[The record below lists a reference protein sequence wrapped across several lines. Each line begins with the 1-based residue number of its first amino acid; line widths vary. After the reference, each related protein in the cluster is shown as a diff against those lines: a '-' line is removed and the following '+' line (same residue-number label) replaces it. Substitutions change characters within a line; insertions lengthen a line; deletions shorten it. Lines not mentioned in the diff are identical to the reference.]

1 MEKIE
6 WRKTDP
12 SYRMS
17 KKPQLLKLR
26 AKNIFCI
33 NGVGDPNGE
42 EFKRRIGCLYA
53 VSYTIRMAQKSGW
66 LIPDYAPYTVYP
78 LEGQWGLQEKFL
90 NEPVM
95 LKEHF
100 SYQLMIQQPD
110 FVTSQVASEAL
121 TRAASKI
128 PEDLVSQLFF
138 TSIEEG
144 LVAQILHIGSYDDEP
159 ETFEKLALF
168 IKEKGYR
175 RTSKEHKEIYMSDP
189 RRTAPEKLK
198 TILRVTVEQDKSV
211 EVSDIN

>member
-17 KKPQLLKLR
+17 KKPQLMTLP
-26 AKNIFCI
+26 AQNFFCI
-33 NGVGDPNGE
+33 NGIGDPNGE
-42 EFKRRIGCLYA
+42 EFKRRVGCLYA
-53 VSYTIRMAQKSGW
+53 VSYTLRMAPKNDW
-66 LIPDYAPYTVYP
+66 LIPDYLPYTVYP

-100 SYQLMIQQPD
+100 SYQLMIKQPD
-110 FVTSQVASEAL
+110 FVTPQVAAEAL
-121 TRAASKI
+121 ARAKTKI
-128 PEDLVSQLFF
+128 PEDLASQLVF
-138 TSIEEG
+138 TTIEEG

-159 ETFEKLALF
+159 ETFEKLTLF
-168 IKEKGYR
+168 LKEKGYR

-198 TILRVTVEQDKSV
+198 TILRVAVEQDKSV